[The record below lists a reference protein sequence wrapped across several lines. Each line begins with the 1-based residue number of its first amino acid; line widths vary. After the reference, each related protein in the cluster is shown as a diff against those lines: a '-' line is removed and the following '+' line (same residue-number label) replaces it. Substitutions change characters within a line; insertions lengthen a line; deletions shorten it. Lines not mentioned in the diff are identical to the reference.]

1 MTKTDA
7 QLSQEVE
14 QELASD
20 PKLNASGIAINVA
33 QGAVSLLGTVDTYAE
48 KAIAENAA
56 KRVGGVRTIAL
67 DLKVRLLADDM
78 RTDSDIA
85 VAVQN
90 ALTWDVLLPA
100 TVTAKVEDGW
110 ITLEGPVTWN
120 YQRQGAERAVRHL
133 TGVVGVFNSITIQPK
148 AVPSQVK
155 EQVEAALE
163 RRALAGVRSIHV
175 DVAAGK
181 VTLTGHAK
189 SWQAVEDAANAAWAA
204 PGVTEVVD
212 QVKMSMASF

>member
-1 MTKTDA
+1 MIKTDA

-20 PKLNASGIAINVA
+20 PRLNASRIAINVD
-33 QGAVSLLGTVDTYAE
+33 QGAVSLLGTVDTYPE

-56 KRVGGVRTIAL
+56 KRVSGVRAIAL
-67 DLKVRLLADDM
+67 DLKVRLPANHM

-90 ALTWDVLLPA
+90 ALSWDVLIPT
-100 TVTAKVEDGW
+100 TVTGKVEDGW

-120 YQRQGAERAVRHL
+120 YQREAAEQAVRHL
-133 TGVVGVFNSITIQPK
+133 AGVVGVFNSISIQPE
-148 AVPSQVK
+148 VSPSEVK
-155 EQVEAALE
+155 QKIEAALE
-163 RRALAGVRSIHV
+163 RSARASVQAIRV
-175 DVAAGK
+175 DAAGGR
-181 VTLTGHAK
+181 VTLTGHAG
-189 SWQAVEDAANAAWAA
+189 SWRAIEDAANAAWAA

-212 QVKMSMASF
+212 QVKLSMVSF

>member
-1 MTKTDA
+1 MIKTDA
-7 QLSQEVE
+7 QLFREVE

-33 QGAVSLLGTVDTYAE
+33 QGAISLLGTIDTYAE

-56 KRVGGVRTIAL
+56 KRVSGVRTIAL
-67 DLKVRLLADDM
+67 DLKVRLLADNT

-90 ALTWDVLLPA
+90 ALAWDVLLPA

-120 YQRQGAERAVRHL
+120 YQREGAERAVGHL
-133 TGVVGVFNSITIQPK
+133 AGVVGVFNSITIQPK
-148 AVPSQVK
+148 ASPSQVK
-155 EQVEAALE
+155 AQVEAALE
-163 RRALAGVRSIHV
+163 RRALARVRSIRV
-175 DVAAGK
+175 DVAGGI
-181 VTLTGHAK
+181 VTLTGHAE

-212 QVKMSMASF
+212 QVKMSMASL

>member
-1 MTKTDA
+1 MIKTDA

-33 QGAVSLLGTVDTYAE
+33 QGAVSLLGTIDTYAE
-48 KAIAENAA
+48 KAVAENAA
-56 KRVGGVRTIAL
+56 KRVSGVRTIAL
-67 DLKVRLLADDM
+67 DLKVRLLADNT

-90 ALTWDVLLPA
+90 ALAWDVLLPA

-120 YQRQGAERAVRHL
+120 YQREGAERAVRHL
-133 TGVVGVFNSITIQPK
+133 AGVVGVFNSITIQPK
-148 AVPSQVK
+148 ALPSQVK

-163 RRALAGVRSIHV
+163 RRALARVRSIRV
-175 DVAAGK
+175 DVAGGK
-181 VTLTGHAK
+181 VTLTGHAE

>member
-1 MTKTDA
+1 MIKTDA

-14 QELASD
+14 LELASE
-20 PKLNASGIAINVA
+20 PKLNASEIAINVD
-33 QGAVSLLGTVDTYAE
+33 QGAVSLLGTIDTYAE

-56 KRVGGVRTIAL
+56 KRVSGVRAIAL
-67 DLKVRLLADDM
+67 DLKVRLLEHDV

-90 ALTWDVLLPA
+90 ALNWDVLLPA

-110 ITLEGPVTWN
+110 VTLEGPVTWN
-120 YQRQGAERAVRHL
+120 YQREGAERAVHHL
-133 TGVVGVFNSITIQPK
+133 TGVVGVFNSIAIRPQ
-148 AVPSQVK
+148 ASPSRVK

-163 RRALAGVRSIHV
+163 RRALAGVKSIRV
-175 DVAAGK
+175 DVAGGK
-181 VTLTGHAK
+181 VTLTGHAE
-189 SWQAVEDAANAAWAA
+189 SWQAIEDAANAAWAA

>member
-1 MTKTDA
+1 MIKTDA

-14 QELASD
+14 LELASE
-20 PKLNASGIAINVA
+20 PKLNASGIALKVD
-33 QGAVSLLGTVDTYAE
+33 QGAVSLLGTIDTYAE

-56 KRVGGVRTIAL
+56 KRVNGVRAIAL
-67 DLKVRLLADDM
+67 DLEVRLPESHL

-90 ALTWDVLLPA
+90 ALTWDVLIPT
-100 TVTAKVEDGW
+100 TVMGKVEDGW

-120 YQRQGAERAVRHL
+120 YQREAAEQAVRNL
-133 TGVVGVFNSITIQPK
+133 VGVVGVFNSVTIKPEVS
-148 AVPSQVK
+148 AAEVK
-155 EQVEAALE
+155 EKIGAALE
-163 RRALAGVRSIHV
+163 RRARASVQAIRVEVAG
-175 DVAAGK
+175 GK
-181 VTLTGHAK
+181 VTLTGHAG
-189 SWQAVEDAANAAWAA
+189 SWRAVEDAANAAWAV

>member
-1 MTKTDA
+1 MIKTDA

-20 PKLNASGIAINVA
+20 PKLNASRIAINVA
-33 QGAVSLLGTVDTYAE
+33 QGAVSLLGTIDTYAE

-120 YQRQGAERAVRHL
+120 YQREGAERAVRHL

-148 AVPSQVK
+148 TSSPQVK

-163 RRALAGVRSIHV
+163 RRALAGVRSIRV
-175 DVAAGK
+175 DVAGGK
-181 VTLTGHAK
+181 VTLTGHAE
-189 SWQAVEDAANAAWAA
+189 SWQAVEDAANAAWS
-204 PGVTEVVD
+204 PRSSI
-212 QVKMSMASF
+212 K